1 MNMKTK
7 ESVDNLKLINDLIYS
22 SEFKTEEEFQ
32 KIVNNKMNPFS
43 AIISTKGVILVFDG
57 IDKLSLYEKIKN
69 IYYQMEKE
77 IMDTVTINVFTKSLN
92 KLLLQSKIDKTEITK
107 EIIQNMFKEILKKP
121 ISNYVIIKGIYGVK
135 LNNNENKFT
144 LGPFDIYYQPTYKK
158 ILEGKY
164 PPPLDFLWHNW
175 QNDYLV
181 TINIKARSE
190 GKAKELADNLLYQLE
205 LFIYFAIG
213 HRKKEFYVN
222 IISKV
227 TYKHDSYL
235 IFDEEN
241 LGVNDSNDFVDIIP
255 LDDKYFMDSDIG
267 NNKIW
272 ELLLLKTKT
281 DIQKRIITS
290 IEWIGKANSEVN
302 NKNRFVFYVFA
313 IESMLTF
320 HEKDFITPSIAH
332 SISESTAMILGTNY
346 EDRIVT
352 EKKVK
357 EIYSI
362 RSAIAHGAEKEV
374 SDDELNL
381 AMNISR
387 NIVIQFLTNTELIE
401 IKNIDQ
407 FVEYLKKKKYK

>member
-1 MNMKTK
+1 M
-7 ESVDNLKLINDLIYS
+7 DIYKLTNDLIQS
-22 SEFKTEEEFQ
+22 VEFKTEEEFQ
-32 KIVNNKMNPFS
+32 KIVNNRMNPFS

-57 IDKLSLYEKIKN
+57 VDKLSLYEYIKN
-69 IYYQMEKE
+69 KYYQMKKE
-77 IMDTVTINVFTKSLN
+77 IMDTVTINDFTKTLN
-92 KLLLQSKIDKTEITK
+92 KILLQSKIDKTEITN
-107 EIIQNMFKEILKKP
+107 EIIQNMLKEILNQP
-121 ISNYVIIKGIYGVK
+121 ISNYLIIKGIYGVK
-135 LNNNENKFT
+135 LNNNKDKFT

-158 ILEGKY
+158 ILEKKY
-164 PPPLDFLWHNW
+164 PPPFDFLWHNW
-175 QNDYLV
+175 QYDYLV
-181 TINIKARSE
+181 TINIKARGE
-190 GKAKELADNLLYQLE
+190 EKANELADNLLYQLE

-213 HRKKEFYVN
+213 HRKKDFYIN

-241 LGVNDSNDFVDIIP
+241 LGVNFSNDFVDIVP

-272 ELLLLKTKT
+272 ELLIIKTKT

-302 NKNRFVFYVFA
+302 NKNRFIFYIFA

-320 HEKDFITPSIAH
+320 QEKTFITPAIAY
-332 SISESTAMILGTNY
+332 SISESAAMILGNNY
-346 EDRIVT
+346 EDRIIT
-352 EKKVK
+352 EKNVRK
-357 EIYSI
+357 IYSI

-374 SDDELNL
+374 SDNELNL

-387 NIVIQFLTNTELIE
+387 NIVIQFLTNTELTE

-407 FVEYLKKKKYK
+407 FIDYLKKKKYK

>member
-1 MNMKTK
+1 MKTK
-7 ESVDNLKLINDLIYS
+7 ESADNLKPINDLIHS
-22 SEFKTEEEFQ
+22 LEFKTEEEFQ
-32 KIVNNKMNPFS
+32 KIVKNTVNPFS
-43 AIISTKGVILVFDG
+43 VIMSTKGGVFVFVG
-57 IDKLSLYEKIKN
+57 IDKLSSYEKIKN
-69 IYYQMEKE
+69 SYYQMKKE
-77 IMDTVTINVFTKSLN
+77 IMDTITIKEFSKALN
-92 KLLLQSKIDKTEITK
+92 KILFQSKIDKAEITD
-107 EIIQNMFKEILKKP
+107 EIIQNMFEEILTLP
-121 ISNYVIIKGIYGVK
+121 ISNYLIIKGIYGVK
-135 LNNNENKFT
+135 LNNNEDKFS

-158 ILEGKY
+158 ILERKY

-175 QNDYLV
+175 QYDYLV
-181 TINIKARSE
+181 TINIKARSQE
-190 GKAKELADNLLYQLE
+190 KANELADNMLYQLE

-213 HRKKEFYVN
+213 HRKEEFCVN

-235 IFDEEN
+235 IFDEED
-241 LGVNDSNDFVDIIP
+241 LGVNYTNDFVDIIP

-290 IEWIGKANSEVN
+290 VEWIGKANSEVN
-302 NKNRFVFYVFA
+302 NKNRFIFYIFA

-320 HEKDFITPSIAH
+320 QEKTFITPSIAH
-332 SISESTAMILGTNY
+332 NISESTAMILGNNY
-346 EDRIVT
+346 EDRINT
-352 EKKVK
+352 EKKVR
-357 EIYSI
+357 EIYNI

-374 SDDELNL
+374 SDDELNI

-387 NIVIQFLTNTELIE
+387 NIVIQFLTNTELTE